1 MQGVMLY
8 TDTGWRY
15 KMKSV
20 IYFLLPVLVLVSAC
34 TKQDNQVLSMTF
46 VDSVNVADDIT
57 EYMKYCTT
65 LKVYG
70 NELFA
75 TEYSKINV
83 FDLED
88 LSYKRTI
95 GREGSAP
102 GEFRL
107 AADIVVFNDT
117 LYAADYGNSRIQL
130 FTVEGEYIKSVKSR
144 NPYLIDVYDNKI
156 YVSNFHRQPDFT
168 LWKYENGQFF
178 EHYKIG
184 ELIRQDL
191 IKQETLD
198 ELENQFV
205 LFNGELIFIRPNL
218 KEKFYRLNSHNK
230 FEYMELN
237 DKLLERN
244 IDVMSNSIVHDGK
257 LCIVATY
264 RKEHL
269 YDKNV
274 KYETSRQ
281 YKEAGIAEEYL
292 FIINKD
298 FEIEKQYLFPVNSF
312 AYTETLVL
320 WNNYVIVFDA
330 HNSTIYKYKLEG

>member
-1 MQGVMLY
+1 MRCDQLLIISAIMLCIM
-8 TDTGWRY
+8 TLFG
-15 KMKSV
+15 
-20 IYFLLPVLVLVSAC
+20 C
-34 TKQDNQVLSMTF
+34 TRTEEKIGSMTF
-46 VDSVNVADDIT
+46 VDSVNVADDIP
-57 EYMKYCTT
+57 EYMEYCTT

-75 TEYSKINV
+75 TEYSKVNV
-83 FDLED
+83 FDLDD

-102 GEFRL
+102 GEFRV
-107 AADIVVFNDT
+107 AADVVILNDT

-130 FTVEGEYIKSVKSR
+130 FTVEGEYIKSVKSH
-144 NPYLIDVYDNKI
+144 NPYLIDVYDGNI

-168 LWKYENGQFF
+168 IWKYENGQFF

-191 IKQETLD
+191 IKQETYE

-244 IDVMSNSIVHDGK
+244 IDVMSNSIVHEGK

-281 YKEAGIAEEYL
+281 YKEDGIAEEYL

-320 WNNYVIVFDA
+320 WKNCVIVFDV
-330 HNSTIYKYKLEG
+330 HSSTIYKYKLEG